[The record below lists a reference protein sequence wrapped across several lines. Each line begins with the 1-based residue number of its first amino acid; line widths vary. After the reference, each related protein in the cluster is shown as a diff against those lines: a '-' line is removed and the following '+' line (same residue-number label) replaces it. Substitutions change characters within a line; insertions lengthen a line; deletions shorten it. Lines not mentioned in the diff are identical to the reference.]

1 MSSQDRNALPGSSRD
16 ERPNL
21 GILLRVPYQEVVRR
35 VTAGMSEA
43 GFHDLRPAHSVVF
56 QHIDAGGSRLTTLAD
71 RAQMTKQS
79 MGYLV
84 DYLERHGYLERRRDP
99 SDRRAALISLTGQGW
114 AVVRASLAVI
124 ATLEEEWTRELGEE
138 ETQRLRET
146 LGKLGR
152 AQASTSL

>member
-1 MSSQDRNALPGSSRD
+1 MSNRARKPLPGSSRD

-43 GFHDLRPAHSVVF
+43 GFDDLRPAHSAVF
-56 QHIDAGGSRLTTLAD
+56 QHIDADGSRLTTLAD

-84 DYLERHGYLERRRDP
+84 DYLEQRGYLERRRDP
-99 SDRRAALISLTGQGW
+99 TDRRAALITLTGQGW
-114 AVVRASLAVI
+114 GVVRASLAVI
-124 ATLEEEWTRELGEE
+124 AALEEEWTRELGEA
-138 ETQRLRET
+138 ETRRLRDT
-146 LGKLGR
+146 LDKLGQVSGR
-152 AQASTSL
+152 

>member
-1 MSSQDRNALPGSSRD
+1 MSSPGRKPLPGSSRD

-35 VTAGMSEA
+35 VTAGLSEA
-43 GFHDLRPAHSVVF
+43 GFHDLRPAHSTVF
-56 QHIDAGGSRLTTLAD
+56 QHIDAGGSRLTTLAE

-84 DYLERHGYLERRRDP
+84 DYLEQHGYLERRSDP
-99 SDRRAALISLTGQGW
+99 SDRRAALISLTEQGW

-124 ATLEEEWTRELGEE
+124 AALEDEWTRELGAE
-138 ETQRLRET
+138 ETQRLRDT
-146 LGKLGR
+146 LGKLGQV
-152 AQASTSL
+152 AGS